1 MPAIAAPAL
10 LSFLKQVSAEAS
22 WDKKR
27 IAEILRVTA
36 AEAGQIAATLELLGY
51 AESVRGAKNGWRNTQ
66 QGNAVAGAK
75 PPRFNRD
82 SVVEALN
89 ELRARAEQFNS
100 DAASR
105 FRVTGLAAF
114 GDFLDKHDKAQAADV
129 GVALEPVQAGEL
141 APGAAM
147 EHKREEDVLGHLR
160 ARSPLMH
167 LYLMEDWM
175 RRRSH
180 LELLQRA

>member
-1 MPAIAAPAL
+1 
-10 LSFLKQVSAEAS
+10 
-22 WDKKR
+22 
-27 IAEILRVTA
+27 
-36 AEAGQIAATLELLGY
+36 
-51 AESVRGAKNGWRNTQ
+51 
-66 QGNAVAGAK
+66 
-75 PPRFNRD
+75 
-82 SVVEALN
+82 VEALN